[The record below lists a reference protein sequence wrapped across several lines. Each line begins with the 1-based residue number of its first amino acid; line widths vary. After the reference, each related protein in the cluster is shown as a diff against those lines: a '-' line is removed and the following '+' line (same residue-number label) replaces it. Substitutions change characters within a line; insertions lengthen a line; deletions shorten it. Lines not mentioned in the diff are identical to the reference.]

1 MIDATRTT
9 TDLLH
14 GLAGEKQS
22 ASWEEFDR
30 RYRPILVNIAR
41 RMGVRD
47 EEAADVAQDTLMRF
61 LVAYRDGKYDRD
73 RGRLRA
79 WLIGIA
85 RYRIMEARR
94 ATAKEAGYRGES
106 VVMSLQDESELA
118 DAWDIEQRNHMLRIA
133 FDRLRTTTRMSETT
147 IRAFEM
153 LTHQQMPAP
162 DVAEA
167 LGIEVQDVYV
177 AKSRCLKKI
186 REIIDELEQ
195 SYAEREE

>member
-1 MIDATRTT
+1 MIDVTRTT
-9 TDLLH
+9 TDLLN
-14 GLAGEKQS
+14 GLAGERHTG
-22 ASWEEFDR
+22 SWEEFDR

-41 RMGVRD
+41 RMGVSNED
-47 EEAADVAQDTLMRF
+47 ASDVAQDTLMRF
-61 LVAYRDGKYDRD
+61 LVAYREGKYDRE

-94 ATAKEAGYRGES
+94 ARAKEAGYRGES
-106 VVMSLQDESELA
+106 VVNVIEDDQEINE
-118 DAWDIEQRNHMLRIA
+118 AWDAEQRNHLLRIA
-133 FDRLRTTTRMSETT
+133 FEKLRSNTKMNEQT

-153 LTHQQMPAP
+153 LTHQQLAAP

-167 LGIEVQDVYV
+167 LGMEIQDVYV

-186 REIIDELEQ
+186 REIIDELERT
-195 SYAEREE
+195 YDEFDE